1 MPSFDVVS
9 EVDTQEVTNALDQAT
24 RELGTRFDFKGT
36 DAKFEL
42 EGTTVTMRAPS
53 DFQLKQLFDILTK
66 RLSSRSI
73 DIRCLQLDPPQIN
86 VGSAWQVVKVR
97 QGIETELAKK
107 MVKMIKNE
115 KFKVQA
121 AIQGDKVRVSG
132 KKRDDLQEVIA
143 FLKETEL
150 NMPLQFDNYRD

>member
-9 EVDTQEVTNALDQAT
+9 EVNTQEVTNAVDQAT

-42 EGTTVTMRAPS
+42 DGTTVTMRAPS
-53 DFQLKQLFDILTK
+53 DFQLKQMFDILTK

-73 DIRCLQLDPPQIN
+73 DIRCLQLDPPQLN

-97 QGIETELAKK
+97 QGIESELAKK

-121 AIQGDKVRVSG
+121 SIQGDKVRVSG

-143 FLKETEL
+143 FLKEAEL
-150 NMPLQFDNYRD
+150 DMPLQFDNYRD